1 MKTLA
6 TVVAFA
12 SGFALMG
19 HHQAPAGVLATSLA
33 VDASLAPLTAVI
45 AARHGRG
52 AARWAFL
59 GFVFGMWALAAALL
73 LARAG
78 RQAPPSPTEQ
88 FPPTSDAA

>member
-1 MKTLA
+1 MHTLA
-6 TVVAFA
+6 TLAAFA

-19 HHQAPAGVLATSLA
+19 SHQAPPGLLATSLA

-45 AARHGRG
+45 AAKHGRSPT
-52 AARWAFL
+52 RWACL

-73 LARAG
+73 FARVG
-78 RQAPPSPTEQ
+78 RRAAAAAPPK